1 MSTETKAAAQ
11 DTTNAVATATSD
23 QTKEAAAATAK
34 DASKPAAAAAT
45 ESKNP
50 AAAETSKAE
59 TEKPVVPEKYDLKL
73 PEGALVDKSRVEEIS
88 NLARE
93 KGLSNEQ
100 AQDLLTRENDAVVKY
115 HNAQQDHVNK
125 MREDWRKQVV
135 EDKEL
140 GGDNLN
146 KNVELAHRALKEFGS
161 DALKQQLESTGL
173 GNHPELVRML
183 SKVGRLIGDDKIIT
197 TGNSSSMGRKSLE
210 EVLYNNTKN

>member
-1 MSTETKAAAQ
+1 MSTEAQATAQ
-11 DTTNAVATATSD
+11 DTANAVATATSD
-23 QTKEAAAATAK
+23 QTQAAAAATAT

-45 ESKNP
+45 ENKNP
-50 AAAETSKAE
+50 AAAESSKAE
-59 TEKPVVPEKYDLKL
+59 PDKHVVPEKYDLKL

-100 AQDLLTRENDAVVKY
+100 AQDLLNRENDAVVKY

-125 MREDWRKQVV
+125 MREEWKQQVLQ
-135 EDKEL
+135 DKEL

-161 DALKQQLESTGL
+161 PALREQLETTGL

-183 SKVGRLIGDDKIIT
+183 SRVGKIIGEDKIIQ